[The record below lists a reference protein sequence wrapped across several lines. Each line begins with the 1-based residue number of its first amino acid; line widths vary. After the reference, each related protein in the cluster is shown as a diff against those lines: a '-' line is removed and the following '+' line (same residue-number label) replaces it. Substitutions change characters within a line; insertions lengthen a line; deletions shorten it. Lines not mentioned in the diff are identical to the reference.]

1 MSYFL
6 CFKGFGQVIS
16 IQAKVEGQ
24 TWSDDLLYDGSE
36 NYKQL
41 SLMIKTKVRSLSEMH
56 SGNLPFQTIMIT
68 LKIALI

>member
-1 MSYFL
+1 M
-6 CFKGFGQVIS
+6 
-16 IQAKVEGQ
+16 EGE

-56 SGNLPFQTIMIT
+56 SGNLSVQAIMIT
-68 LKIALI
+68 LIRLL